1 MDADY
6 DEREKAFFFQVDKL
20 KLWRDAQA
28 PDSLF
33 HQQFQ
38 EEIEGITARRQHLMA
53 VRPRLE
59 KLDEQI
65 AAVARRLAAV
75 QDDSDDGGWAA
86 VAVGA
91 ACVGAVLL
99 GVCLLFDPGW
109 KLWAA
114 MVVGFVVAIGAAVIS
129 VRSRE
134 DASAECAG
142 LRTDL
147 EDLRRRRAELLGD
160 DN

>member
-6 DEREKAFFFQVDKL
+6 DEQEKAFYHKVDIL
-20 KLWRDAQA
+20 GRWRDVQA
-28 PDSLF
+28 SGSLF

-53 VRPRLE
+53 IRPQLE

-86 VAVGA
+86 VAIGA

-109 KLWAA
+109 KTWAA
-114 MVVGFVVAIGAAVIS
+114 MVVGFAVAIGAAVIS

-142 LRTDL
+142 LRADL
-147 EDLRRRRAELLGD
+147 EDLRRQRAELLGD
-160 DN
+160 EN